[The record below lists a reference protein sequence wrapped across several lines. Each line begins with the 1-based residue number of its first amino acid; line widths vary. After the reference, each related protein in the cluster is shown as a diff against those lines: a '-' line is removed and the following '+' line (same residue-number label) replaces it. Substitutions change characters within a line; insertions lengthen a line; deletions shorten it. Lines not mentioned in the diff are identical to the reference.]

1 MNKQEIDEVWQQLT
15 VKIEEEVLGT
25 CLSGG

>member
-25 CLSGG
+25 FLIGG